1 MADFGFEET
10 LRMLG
15 AWTRSGDGPN
25 DGPPRGHGA
34 GDSPPRGEDAS
45 FATLFSPI
53 YPYNRF
59 SLLNPFISIVGAA
72 SVFLLTGVAAAS
84 LVVLSFALVVVV
96 FLLSEVFG
104 YEIAMPPGMAPR
116 FH

>member
-10 LRMLG
+10 LRALG
-15 AWTRSGDGPN
+15 AWTRSGGGGDNAGDG
-25 DGPPRGHGA
+25 R
-34 GDSPPRGEDAS
+34 DSPPRGEDAS

-59 SLLNPFISIVGAA
+59 SLLNPFISVVGAA
-72 SVFLLTGVAAAS
+72 TVFLLTGVAAAS